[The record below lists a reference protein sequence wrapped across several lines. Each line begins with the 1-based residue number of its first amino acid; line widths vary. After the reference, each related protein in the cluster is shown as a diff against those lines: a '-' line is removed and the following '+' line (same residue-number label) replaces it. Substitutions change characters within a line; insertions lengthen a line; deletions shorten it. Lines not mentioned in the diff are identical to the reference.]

1 MHTVPITIS
10 REAARDLYQAY
21 LKHRHYSTPI
31 DKEVMSAYQKLASG
45 RMVIQAIASVA
56 SAGVGDDGL
65 PKLALARADA
75 KFCRLRMRGDGS
87 ATMTTAQRA
96 RSASRNRGSSQ
107 TFDWPAGTFKGSS
120 VWKDAESIVPQA
132 PLHLRPKHALQNYFV
147 LYEAEWRK
155 AVPIDPFLLR
165 RIGKADL
172 WLVLAH
178 WDLTSV
184 EAAALSARL

>member
-10 REAARDLYQAY
+10 RETARELYQAY

-31 DKEVMSAYQKLASG
+31 DQEVMAAYQKLAAG
-45 RMVIQAIASVA
+45 KMVIQAIASVA
-56 SAGVGDDGL
+56 TAGVDELGL

-75 KFCRLRMRGDGS
+75 KFCQLRMRGNGS
-87 ATMTTAQRA
+87 ATMSTAQRA
-96 RSASRNRGSSQ
+96 RAASRGRVSNQ
-107 TFDWPAGTFKGSS
+107 TFDWPAGTFGNSS

-132 PLHLRPKHALQNYFV
+132 PLNLRPKHALQNYHV

>member
-1 MHTVPITIS
+1 MDYVPITIS
-10 REAARDLYQAY
+10 RETAKELYQAY

-45 RMVIQAIASVA
+45 KMVIKALESVA
-56 SAGVGDDGL
+56 SAGVDDFGM
-65 PKLALARADA
+65 PKLAIARADT
-75 KFCRLRMRGDGS
+75 KFCHLTMSGGGGAVMYGTQKGGRVYPRSTSLR
-87 ATMTTAQRA
+87 
-96 RSASRNRGSSQ
+96 
-107 TFDWPAGTFKGSS
+107 FEWPAGTFSGKAG
-120 VWKDAESIVPQA
+120 WKNAESIVPQA
-132 PLHLRPKHALQNYFV
+132 PLNLRPKRGMQNYHILF
-147 LYEAEWRK
+147 EAEWRK